1 MKKVNFIYIGAT
13 IGVILFVFL
22 LIVPP
27 TIRIM
32 EQLNFDVQGRW
43 VVLTTII
50 PIISLILIYSV
61 LSYIRALYSER
72 EKEQV
77 KEVIKPDL
85 TEDEIFEEALFE
97 NEKMR
102 VLSIIH
108 SLSKIKGNKISL
120 SAIEKKTNFDIDKI
134 EDIIVLLMADEL
146 LDGHFEYPDDGT
158 IFVLPERKEI
168 KVKYIKDS
176 KENKKF
182 KKEKKTFG
190 EEGSDTD

>member
-1 MKKVNFIYIGAT
+1 MKKVNFLYIGAT

-22 LIVPP
+22 VIVPP

-32 EQLNFDVQGRW
+32 EQLNYDVQSRW

-50 PIISLILIYSV
+50 PIISIILIYSV
-61 LSYIRALYSER
+61 LSYIRALYSDR

-77 KEVIKPDL
+77 KDIIEPDL

-108 SLSKIKGNKISL
+108 SLSKVKGNKILL

-134 EDIIVLLMADEL
+134 EDMIVLLMADEL

-176 KENKKF
+176 KENEKL
-182 KKEKKTFG
+182 KKEKKIFG